1 MKGSDWQDFPP
12 LIDGDPFALA
22 RSSCLHAVQ
31 VARDVRIDE
40 AKLQSFAME
49 LDCEAVRDV
58 MKGSMGENCDIL
70 PGDFHDA
77 DDAINFALVFSLL
90 QFGHGFRREL
100 HRLCGRGASKTITI
114 GVRNLRSEG
123 PLHAARLKHAG
134 STEVRQAFQ
143 LPDDLELDEF
153 VRQLIT
159 VLHQAGTVLNRMAM
173 NDFAAF
179 FRQILEAP
187 EARPSPAAAVVRQL
201 ANHFPAFNDQAVLH
215 DGSRVVLLKKA
226 TLAVG
231 EIRRLAGHRHP
242 RCAMSEDFHRAV
254 APVDNV
260 IPAMLAYHGV
270 LSLSPAL
277 YRTIHQQRPPLE
289 RGPQEAELRSVA
301 LVACDWIVAAAKSE
315 FTSLD
320 LGYYLWRSGKAPKAR
335 QFPRHHTKNTIFY

>member
-49 LDCEAVRDV
+49 LDCE
-58 MKGSMGENCDIL
+58 
-70 PGDFHDA
+70 
-77 DDAINFALVFSLL
+77 
-90 QFGHGFRREL
+90 
-100 HRLCGRGASKTITI
+100 
-114 GVRNLRSEG
+114 
-123 PLHAARLKHAG
+123 
-134 STEVRQAFQ
+134 
-143 LPDDLELDEF
+143 
-153 VRQLIT
+153 
-159 VLHQAGTVLNRMAM
+159 
-173 NDFAAF
+173 
-179 FRQILEAP
+179 
-187 EARPSPAAAVVRQL
+187 
-201 ANHFPAFNDQAVLH
+201 
-215 DGSRVVLLKKA
+215 
-226 TLAVG
+226 
-231 EIRRLAGHRHP
+231 EIRRLAGHRDP

-270 LSLSPAL
+270 LSLSPTL
-277 YRTIHQQRPPLE
+277 YLTIHQRQPLE
-289 RGPQEAELRSVA
+289 RGPKEAELRSVA

-315 FTSLD
+315 FNFLD

>member
-1 MKGSDWQDFPP
+1 M
-12 LIDGDPFALA
+12 
-22 RSSCLHAVQ
+22 
-31 VARDVRIDE
+31 
-40 AKLQSFAME
+40 
-49 LDCEAVRDV
+49 
-58 MKGSMGENCDIL
+58 
-70 PGDFHDA
+70 
-77 DDAINFALVFSLL
+77 
-90 QFGHGFRREL
+90 
-100 HRLCGRGASKTITI
+100 
-114 GVRNLRSEG
+114 
-123 PLHAARLKHAG
+123 
-134 STEVRQAFQ
+134 
-143 LPDDLELDEF
+143 
-153 VRQLIT
+153 
-159 VLHQAGTVLNRMAM
+159 
-173 NDFAAF
+173 
-179 FRQILEAP
+179 
-187 EARPSPAAAVVRQL
+187 VRQL

-270 LSLSPAL
+270 LSLSPTL
-277 YRTIHQQRPPLE
+277 YLTIHQRQPLE
-289 RGPQEAELRSVA
+289 RGPKEAELRSVA